1 MSVLL
6 SIIWLAL
13 GIALLVG
20 GSEALVRGAAHLAR
34 LLGMRPFVIGVT
46 VVAFGT
52 SAPELAASIGFS
64 LSGQSEAAITNVV
77 GSNIANIG
85 LILGLTALIKAV
97 PVSRTIFRRD
107 APIMVGASVLAS
119 LTLLDFRVTRLEG
132 AFLAAGILVYVWV
145 TYRLG
150 RTDPEAIRHEL
161 DREREHGLD
170 LVRPE
175 EPKRAW
181 RNIALILV
189 GLGGLLIGSRLV
201 VIGAMDLATSV
212 GIPPA
217 VVSLTMVAF
226 GTSLPELA
234 ACAVAARKG
243 EPEIALG
250 NVVGS
255 NVFNLL
261 SVMGVSACVRPLNAP
276 GDIWIHLGVMLAL
289 SVGMMVV
296 SGPRLRVGRWGG
308 ALLLLAYLAYV
319 IVVYTRNPGA

>member
-1 MSVLL
+1 MDLLL
-6 SIIWLAL
+6 SIVWLAL

-20 GSEALVRGAAHLAR
+20 GSEGLVRGAAHLAR

-52 SAPELAASIGFS
+52 SAPELGASIGFS

-85 LILGLTALIKAV
+85 LILGLTAIIKPI
-97 PVSRTIFRRD
+97 PVARGIFRRD
-107 APIMVGASVLAS
+107 APIMLGASVLAA
-119 LTLLDFRVTRLEG
+119 LTLLDLRVTRVEG
-132 AFLAAGILVYVWV
+132 AFLTAGIVAYVWV
-145 TYRLG
+145 TYYLG
-150 RTDPEAIRHEL
+150 RSDPEAIRHEL
-161 DREREHGLD
+161 EREREHGLD
-170 LVRPE
+170 LIPPE

-181 RNIALILV
+181 RNIALIII
-189 GLGGLLIGSRLV
+189 GLAGLLVGSRLV
-201 VIGAMDLATSV
+201 VVGAMDIAV
-212 GIPPA
+212 GVGVPPSL
-217 VVSLTMVAF
+217 VSLTMVAF

-261 SVMGVSACVRPLNAP
+261 SVMGIAACVSPLGGPA
-276 GDIWIHLGVMLAL
+276 DVWTHLAVMLGM
-289 SVGMMVV
+289 SVAMMVV
-296 SGPRLRVGRWGG
+296 SGPGLRVGRPGG
-308 ALLLLAYLAYV
+308 SLLLAAYLVYV
-319 IVVYTRNPGA
+319 ILVYAHNPGS

>member
-1 MSVLL
+1 MAILL
-6 SIIWLAL
+6 SILFLAL

-64 LSGQSEAAITNVV
+64 LSDQSEAAVTNVI

-85 LILGLTALIKAV
+85 LILGLTALIKPV
-97 PVSRTIFRRD
+97 PVARSILRRD
-107 APIMVGASVLAS
+107 APMMVGISLLAS
-119 LTLLDFRVTRLEG
+119 LTLLDYRITRAEG
-132 AFLAAGILVYVWV
+132 VILAVGIVLYVWV

-150 RTDPEAIRHEL
+150 RVDPEAIRHEL

-170 LVRPE
+170 LIPPE
-175 EPKRAW
+175 NPSRAW
-181 RNIALILV
+181 VNLLLIVIGLV
-189 GLGGLLIGSRLV
+189 GLLLGSRLV
-201 VIGAMDLATSV
+201 VSGAMDIAQSIGV
-212 GIPPA
+212 PPA
-217 VVSLTMVAF
+217 LISLTMVAF

-234 ACAVAARKG
+234 ACAAAARKG

-261 SVMGVSACVRPLNAP
+261 SVLGFAAIVRPLRAP
-276 GDIWIHLGVMLAL
+276 SDAWNHLAVMLAL
-289 SVGMMVV
+289 SVAVLVV
-296 SGPRLRVGRWGG
+296 SGPGRVARLSGS
-308 ALLLLAYLAYV
+308 ALLMAYLAYV
-319 IVVYTRNPGA
+319 IVVYARDAGL